1 MFVRRQDVIDS
12 FDSNFREMEDGT
24 ILFQPPRAEVG
35 VPVTWEEYH
44 AVMAAFET
52 RHMINMA
59 ITWALLAAGGAFGLY
74 HVLAEDR
81 YLPFFIGVGAA
92 TLLSFLLHLRDGT
105 GLLLPFLE
113 RRDQLLNGQPTA
125 SINHSG

>member
-1 MFVRRQDVIDS
+1 M
-12 FDSNFREMEDGT
+12 
-24 ILFQPPRAEVG
+24 
-35 VPVTWEEYH
+35 PVTWEEYH

-59 ITWALLAAGGAFGLY
+59 ITWALLAAGGAYGLY